1 MISLSTLITLAK
13 SALGISLIIAIH
25 ELGHMLF
32 AKWFGIRVE
41 EYMIGFPPKIASIQ
55 WGETEYSLGAIP
67 LGGFVEIDGM
77 LDESLDSTSIAQVVQ
92 PWEFRSKP
100 VWQRLIVMLGGILF
114 NLISAFLIYTC
125 LLFIVGTPYLSK
137 EVVNKHGISPTE
149 LGVSIGLQRGDKIIN
164 INGKD
169 FTKFSE
175 LSTALDSSPSSYY
188 TILRNSQEL
197 RIEVPKDTI
206 ATLKKTETTLM
217 NPLIPFK
224 VGQIIPNSGAY
235 TAGLQPGDKIV
246 TINDKPIN
254 YFQDLNIILA
264 SYANQFVKLQF
275 CRAGTLYTTKI
286 KVNACNELGF
296 DVVTELAESYTPY
309 SLPQATIHSI
319 GWIRNTMAAEA
330 KGIGKVITGKVA
342 FSASINGPIFIASLF
357 GKSRGLYDFF
367 FLLALFSVLVTFM
380 NLLPIPVSDG
390 GYALFLLYEIVAGK
404 RLSDYWYKRLQIIGM
419 VLLGGL
425 MSLVLLSDLLKYFN
439 LKSYI
444 HAIFTL
450 IKKLFC

>member
-1 MISLSTLITLAK
+1 MINLSTLITLAK
-13 SALGISLIIAIH
+13 CTLGILLIVSVH

-32 AKWFGIRVE
+32 AKWFGMRVE
-41 EYMIGFPPKIASIQ
+41 QYMIGFPPKIASIQ
-55 WGETEYSLGAIP
+55 WGETEYALGAIP
-67 LGGFVEIDGM
+67 LGGFVKIAGM
-77 LDESLDSTSIAQVVQ
+77 LDESLDSKSIAQAVQ

-100 VWQRLIVMLGGILF
+100 AWQRLIVTLGGILF

-125 LLFIVGTPYLSK
+125 LLFIVGSPYLSK
-137 EVVNKHGISPTE
+137 EVVNKHGIFPTE

-175 LSTALDSSPSSYY
+175 LSTALDSSPPIAYY

-197 RIEVPKDTI
+197 RIEVPENTI
-206 ATLKKTETTLM
+206 ATLKKTKTTLM
-217 NPLIPFK
+217 GPLIPFK
-224 VGQIIPNSGAY
+224 VGQITPGSGAY

-254 YFQDLNIILA
+254 YFQDLNILD
-264 SYANQFVKLQF
+264 SYANQFVKLQY

-286 KVNACNELGF
+286 KVDAYNKLGF
-296 DVVTELAESYTPY
+296 GVVTELAESYAPY

-319 GWIRNTMAAEA
+319 GWIKDIMVYQAE
-330 KGIGKVITGKVA
+330 GIGQIITRKVTP
-342 FSASINGPIFIASLF
+342 SASISGVITIASLF
-357 GKSRGLYDFF
+357 GKGSGPYDFF
-367 FLLALFSVLVTFM
+367 LLFAILSVLLAFM
-380 NLLPIPVSDG
+380 TLLPIPGLDG
-390 GYALFLLYEIVAGK
+390 GHALFLLYEIVAGK
-404 RLSDYWYKRLQIIGM
+404 RFSDYWYKRLQIMGM
-419 VLLGGL
+419 VLLSGL
-425 MSLVLLSDLLKYFN
+425 MLFALFNDLSKYFN

-444 HAIFTL
+444 QASFTL